1 MKAGPFRLVAIFTV
15 ALLAAPFVALGE
27 KAAKVPHVGFL
38 TAFSATDIP
47 LWRDGFRQGLR
58 DLGYREGQNIVVEYR
73 YADGHP
79 DRLPALASELI
90 GLKMDVIAAETTP
103 ASLALKQATG
113 TIPIVMTIVA
123 DPTKSGLV
131 ASLARPEGNITGMSL
146 QLPDLSAKRLELL
159 REIIPT
165 LTRVGVLWNSTS
177 PITPPQFAATE
188 AAARALGIQLEK
200 LPVQGPDDFKK
211 ALQTATR
218 SRTGAVLLLDDFLLT
233 RHVSQIATLALKSRV
248 PAMTGISGF
257 AEAGGLATY
266 GPNFPAISRRAAIY
280 VDRILKGSKPGDLP
294 IEQPTNFELV
304 VNLKTAK
311 ALGLTIPSSLLL
323 RADKVIQ

>member
-1 MKAGPFRLVAIFTV
+1 MMKRRAFLAGVV
-15 ALLAAPFVALGE
+15 ALLAAPFMALGE
-27 KAAKVPHVGFL
+27 QTAKVPHVGFL

-47 LWRDGFRQGLR
+47 LWREGFRQGLR
-58 DLGYREGQNIVVEYR
+58 DLGYREGQNIVIEYR

-79 DRLPALASELI
+79 DRLPALASELVS
-90 GLKMDVIAAETTP
+90 LKMDVIAVETTP

-146 QLPDLSAKRLELL
+146 QLPDLSAKRLQLL

-177 PITPPQFAATE
+177 PITSPQFGATE
-188 AAARALGIQLEK
+188 AAARSLGIQLEK
-200 LPVQGPDDFKK
+200 LPVEGPDDFNK
-211 ALQTATR
+211 AFQTAAR

-233 RHVSQIATLALKSRV
+233 RRITQLATLALKSRL
-248 PAMTGISGF
+248 PTMTGISGF

-266 GPNFPAISRRAAIY
+266 GPNFPAVSRRAAIY

-294 IEQPTNFELV
+294 IEQPSNFELV

-311 ALGLTIPSSLLL
+311 AIGLTVPSSLLL

>member
-1 MKAGPFRLVAIFTV
+1 MRRTMFAV
-15 ALLAAPFVALGE
+15 ALILSLILAPIVVGAQQTG
-27 KAAKVPHVGFL
+27 KVSRIGFL
-38 TAFSATDIP
+38 TAFSSGDIP
-47 LWRDGFRQGLR
+47 LWREGFRQGLR
-58 DLGYREGQNIVVEYR
+58 DLGYREGQNIVIEYR
-73 YADGHP
+73 YADGLP
-79 DRLPALASELI
+79 DRLPALARELV

-146 QLPDLSAKRLELL
+146 QLPDLSAKRLQLL
-159 REIIPT
+159 REITPT

-177 PITPPQFAATE
+177 PITSPQFAATE
-188 AAARALGIQLEK
+188 AAAQSLGIKLEK
-200 LPVQGPDDFKK
+200 LAVEGPNDFNR
-211 ALQTATR
+211 AFQTATQ
-218 SRTGAVLLLDDFLLT
+218 SRTGAVYLLDDFLLT
-233 RHVSQIATLALKSRV
+233 RHISQIATLALKNRL
-248 PAMTGISGF
+248 PAITGISGF

-280 VDRILKGSKPGDLP
+280 VDRILKGSKAGDLP
-294 IEQPTNFELV
+294 IEQPTSFELV

-311 ALGLTIPSSLLL
+311 ALGLTIPQPLLL
-323 RADKVIQ
+323 RADHVIQ